1 MNIVISIEHPAWSH
15 QFRYIIKQLEERGDK
30 VTVLA
35 VDKDGDLELLEK
47 FNIQYILTASSTGRN
62 TLEKGWLFLKLCC
75 VYTYWCKKVR
85 ADVLIGR
92 LSPMMSVAALLCR
105 KPHILYDDDEVT
117 ILGLKL
123 ARWFSTRII
132 TPRCFYKDLGKK
144 QVKVPMYK
152 ELYYLD
158 KKHFEPNAEI
168 LKRYG
173 IDYKEKYVLVRF
185 ISWKASHD
193 FGISGMNDGDKLDF
207 VKNLSKYARVYI
219 SSETPLTGEL
229 EGYRLKIPF
238 EYIHHVI
245 YYAQIVISD
254 GATMASEAVVLGT
267 HAIRLS
273 PIRCGTFIEQEE
285 RYHLLKWFTGADK
298 IYFERALKYVI
309 DMLES
314 DKLWEMGKE
323 KREILLN
330 DMVDCNEYFIREMD
344 ETLEKHGKG

>member
-1 MNIVISIEHPAWSH
+1 
-15 QFRYIIKQLEERGDK
+15 
-30 VTVLA
+30 
-35 VDKDGDLELLEK
+35 
-47 FNIQYILTASSTGRN
+47 
-62 TLEKGWLFLKLCC
+62 
-75 VYTYWCKKVR
+75 
-85 ADVLIGR
+85 
-92 LSPMMSVAALLCR
+92 
-105 KPHILYDDDEVT
+105 
-117 ILGLKL
+117 
-123 ARWFSTRII
+123 
-132 TPRCFYKDLGKK
+132 
-144 QVKVPMYK
+144 MYK